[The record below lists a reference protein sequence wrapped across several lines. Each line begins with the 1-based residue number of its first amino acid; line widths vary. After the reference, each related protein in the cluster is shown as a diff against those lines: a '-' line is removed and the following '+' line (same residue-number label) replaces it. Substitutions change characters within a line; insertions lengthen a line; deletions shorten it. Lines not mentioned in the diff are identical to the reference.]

1 MFSLLNQPFVSRY
14 YSKKKNENEK
24 MQQPHVSFS
33 LDDCNGNTCQAQVIS
48 TSKIS
53 GKNSDGLTSET
64 TKYVT
69 PITNDLKPVVRKE
82 VRTPQEDLNS
92 PKTGPPY
99 LPLRKPVAASTPAVP
114 LARKHCTSSVTTPID
129 CRSLASMGDT
139 TPQQDNYSVIP
150 EGDVSHSH
158 TVLLCKKLNWSHQ
171 HFEIQTGVAFFDW
184 LISIKIVQACYLCCE
199 HDL

>member
-1 MFSLLNQPFVSRY
+1 MLADTIP
-14 YSKKKNENEK
+14 KEKNENDK
-24 MQQPHVSFS
+24 KQQPHVSFS
-33 LDDCNGNTCQAQVIS
+33 LDDCNGNTWQAQVIS

-69 PITNDLKPVVRKE
+69 PKTNDLKPVARKE
-82 VRTPQEDLNS
+82 VRTPLEDLNS
-92 PKTGPPY
+92 PKTGPPH

-150 EGDVSHSH
+150 EGDISHSH
-158 TVLLCKKLNWSHQ
+158 TVLQCKKLKWSHQ
-171 HFEIQTGVAFFDW
+171 HFEIQTSVAFFDW
-184 LISIKIVQACYLCCE
+184 LISIKIVQVCYLCCE